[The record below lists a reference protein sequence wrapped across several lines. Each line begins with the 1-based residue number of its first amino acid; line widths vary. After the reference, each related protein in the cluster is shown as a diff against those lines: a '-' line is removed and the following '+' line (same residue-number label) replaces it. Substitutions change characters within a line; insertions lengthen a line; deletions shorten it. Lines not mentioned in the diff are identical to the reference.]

1 MLPAFPRRAA
11 ALAAIGALLAPAA
24 AKANGRYPAAGQIAI
39 HPGDP
44 STILVRATYGLLLTR
59 DAGQRWDWICE
70 GAVGFTGNEDPMISF
85 AKDGTLLAGIFEGL
99 SVSRDACQWD
109 FAGGGLTGHYVVDLA
124 VDKVD
129 PTKAVLVISNST
141 GTGGYLGQVWQTAD
155 SGATW
160 AQAGTD
166 LPAELLALTLDTAPS
181 QPDRIYVSGR
191 LGPPDYAGVLQRS
204 DDRGVTW
211 TSLPIAGADDQNL
224 PYIGAIDPH
233 DPDTVYVRIDGAPGD
248 RLLVS
253 HDGGQSW
260 TKVFDGAG
268 DLLGFALSPDG
279 ATVAVGGD
287 ADGLWTAP
295 ASTLSFTKRSSLGVR
310 CLSWAPAGL
319 YACADEFVD
328 GFTAGVSTDGGQ
340 TFSAQ
345 MHLSAL
351 CGPLACGGSSSVGN
365 QCTAQWPATAA
376 TIAATGCDGQDA
388 GTGGRGGAGAGGGAG
403 GGGSSGGCAFAP
415 PSAGWVTSCFALA
428 SLAALGL
435 RRRRR

>member
-260 TKVFDGAG
+260 TKVFDGTG

-295 ASTLSFTKRSSLGVR
+295 ASTLSFTKRSPLGVR

-328 GFTAGVSTDGGQ
+328 GLTAGLSTDGGQ